1 MAEGAGRNATYVTV
15 PRDGDGS
22 GGRLNATFGGRPNA
36 TFGGRPNATFGG
48 RPNATFGG
56 RGILALSLIGFF
68 GIFST
73 TMSKSPVLPLFVKS
87 LSGSDAVIGLVAA
100 ISPIAGILFSFPVGL
115 LADRLGKKKLLLA
128 AAAVFLV
135 APLLYL
141 LIANPFWLIPLRF
154 FHGIATAILGPVAAA
169 FIVSAYPKSKGEK
182 LGLYSSA
189 TLIGRTLAPL
199 LGGAII
205 TILSSYRAV
214 YVAAFL
220 LCVPLV
226 VLTLLMK
233 DDGSSA
239 KAPGTEGKAG
249 VKKVSWADFRA
260 SLVSFGRNGRLLST
274 SLVEM
279 ATYFAYGCLETY
291 LPIFLTRQGVPVYQ
305 IGMVFS
311 LQILA
316 IALTKPLFGRLADT
330 IDRRTQIMAG
340 IIFLAFCTAAIPL
353 SSSIVV
359 TGAIGILFGLG
370 LSVSTVATSTYV
382 AEVAGKENL
391 GASLGALSSI
401 MDIGHSSGPFVAGMI
416 ITATTIFG
424 GFLAAAVVCALAAAL
439 FAVFA
444 FRKG

>member
-1 MAEGAGRNATYVTV
+1 MSSGA
-15 PRDGDGS
+15 
-22 GGRLNATFGGRPNA
+22 
-36 TFGGRPNATFGG
+36 
-48 RPNATFGG
+48 
-56 RGILALSLIGFF
+56 GILAISLIGFF

-87 LSGSDAVIGLVAA
+87 LGGGDTVIGLVAA

-128 AAAVFLV
+128 AAVVFLT

-169 FIVSAYPKSKGEK
+169 FIVSSYPKSKGEK

-205 TILSSYRAV
+205 SLFASYRAV
-214 YVAAFL
+214 YLAAFL

-226 VLTLLMK
+226 VLTLLLK
-233 DDGSSA
+233 DDA
-239 KAPGTEGKAG
+239 GKESTAAG
-249 VKKVSWADFRA
+249 VKRVTWADFRG
-260 SLVSFGRNGRLLST
+260 SLAAFARNGKLLST

-291 LPIFLTRQGVPVYQ
+291 LPIFLSRQGVPVYQ
-305 IGMVFS
+305 IGVIFS
-311 LQILA
+311 LQILS

-330 IDRRTQIMAG
+330 IDRRIQIMAG
-340 IIFLAFCTAAIPL
+340 IVFLAACTAAIPL
-353 SSSIVV
+353 SSSTIV
-359 TGAIGILFGLG
+359 TAAIGILFGLG

-382 AEVAGKENL
+382 AEVAGTDTSAGNRGGNL

-401 MDIGHSSGPFVAGMI
+401 MDIGHSSGPFVAGVI

-424 GFLAAAVVCALAAAL
+424 GFLSAAAVCVLAAAL
-439 FAVFA
+439 FALLA
-444 FRKG
+444 FRKTRES

>member
-1 MAEGAGRNATYVTV
+1 MAKGAGRNATSATV
-15 PRDGDGS
+15 PRDGGGS
-22 GGRLNATFGGRPNA
+22 GD
-36 TFGGRPNATFGG
+36 
-48 RPNATFGG
+48 

-73 TMSKSPVLPLFVKS
+73 TISKSPVLPLFVKS

-100 ISPIAGILFSFPVGL
+100 ISPVAGILFSFPVGL
-115 LADRLGKKKLLLA
+115 LADRMGKKKLLLV
-128 AAAVFLV
+128 AAAVFLT

-141 LIANPFWLIPLRF
+141 LVTNPFWLIPLRF

-205 TILSSYRAV
+205 SMFASYRAV
-214 YVAAFL
+214 YAAAFL
-220 LCVPLV
+220 LSVPLV
-226 VLTLLMK
+226 VLTLLLK
-233 DDGSSA
+233 DDGGA
-239 KAPGTEGKAG
+239 ADL
-249 VKKVSWADFRA
+249 KKITWADFRG
-260 SLVSFGRNGRLLST
+260 SLAAFGRNGRLLST

-291 LPIFLTRQGVPVYQ
+291 LPIFLARRGVPVYQ
-305 IGMVFS
+305 IGMIFS
-311 LQILA
+311 LQILS

-330 IDRRTQIMAG
+330 IDRRIQILVG
-340 IIFLAFCTAAIPL
+340 IIFLAACTAAIPL
-353 SSSIVV
+353 SSSTIV
-359 TGAIGILFGLG
+359 TAAIGILFGLG

-401 MDIGHSSGPFVAGMI
+401 MDIGHSSGPFVAGVI

-424 GFLAAAVVCALAAAL
+424 GFLSAGVVCMLAAAL
-439 FAVFA
+439 FALFA
-444 FRKG
+444 FRKE

>member
-1 MAEGAGRNATYVTV
+1 MAGGARGNATSATYVTGY
-15 PRDGDGS
+15 REGGGS
-22 GGRLNATFGGRPNA
+22 
-36 TFGGRPNATFGG
+36 
-48 RPNATFGG
+48 GG

-87 LSGSDAVIGLVAA
+87 LSGSDTVIGLVAA
-100 ISPIAGILFSFPVGL
+100 ISPIAGILFSFPVGM

-128 AAAVFLV
+128 AAVVFLV

-141 LIANPFWLIPLRF
+141 LITNPFWLIPLRF

-169 FIVSAYPKSKGEK
+169 FIVSSYPKSKGEK

-205 TILSSYRAV
+205 SLFASYHAV
-214 YVAAFL
+214 YLAAFL
-220 LCVPLV
+220 LCVPLA
-226 VLTLLMK
+226 VLTLLLK
-233 DDGSSA
+233 DDAVGA
-239 KAPGTEGKAG
+239 AAPGASVGTGS
-249 VKKVSWADFRA
+249 VTKVTWADFRG
-260 SLVSFGRNGRLLST
+260 SLAAFGRNGKLLST

-291 LPIFLTRQGVPVYQ
+291 LPIFLSRQGVPVYQ
-305 IGMVFS
+305 IGLIFS
-311 LQILA
+311 LQILS

-330 IDRRTQIMAG
+330 IDRRIQIMAG
-340 IIFLAFCTAAIPL
+340 IVFLAACTAAIPL
-353 SSSIVV
+353 SSSTIV
-359 TGAIGILFGLG
+359 TAAIGILFGLG

-401 MDIGHSSGPFVAGMI
+401 MDIGHSSGPFVAGVI

-424 GFLAAAVVCALAAAL
+424 GFLSAAVVCVLAAAL
-439 FAVFA
+439 FALLA
-444 FRKG
+444 FRKTREP